1 MSSDIKRVLVVAA
14 HPDDEVLGCGGTV
27 ARLAK
32 NGCEVYC
39 LILGTGVTSRYE
51 KNNSQ
56 RAAREIKELREQTHA
71 ANKIV
76 GVKEVFP
83 HDFPDNQFDSIPVLD
98 IVKVIEKIKNKLKP
112 DTVFTH
118 YEKDLNI
125 DHQMTYKAVI
135 TAARPLSNESVKE
148 IYSFEVLSS
157 TEWNYPLS
165 FSPNVFFD
173 ISGTIEA
180 KTKAMSQYKSELR
193 EFPHP
198 RSLEGA
204 KSNAKVWGM
213 KAGLKYAEAFECVRW
228 IR

>member
-1 MSSDIKRVLVVAA
+1 MRSCILVVAA
-14 HPDDEVLGCGGTV
+14 HPDDEILGCGGTV
-27 ARLAK
+27 ARLV
-32 NGCEVYC
+32 NSGCEVYC

-51 KNNSQ
+51 KNDSQ

-98 IVKVIEKIKNKLKP
+98 IVKAIEKIKNKLKP

-165 FSPNVFFD
+165 FAPDTFFD
-173 ISGTIEA
+173 ISETMDL
-180 KTKAMSQYKSELR
+180 KLKALKCYKSEIR
-193 EFPHP
+193 EFPHS
-198 RSLEGA
+198 RSLQAVEL
-204 KSNAKVWGM
+204 NAKAWGI
-213 KAGLKYAEAFECVRW
+213 KVGLKYVEAFKSVRV